1 MARELAQQA
10 PHVGSTTMTL
20 VNIMDWAYSMEDLME
35 PWQAIDIDRH
45 VLDTREQVLLLH
57 HQHHNQFSV
66 LQLSSSKDD
75 TQGKSPVC
83 TRCSNRYYPRRHPL
97 AACVPSCVRTL
108 LESDPLPPWFKCL
121 GRWDFRER
129 LPNKQTPLWGFD
141 LDQKPTTSASAESA
155 APSTARYFG
164 LGGNYRAQSQV
175 SSSLDQ
181 QMELPIDLIGQKF
194 QLFHLCL
201 ESVVVEESGLSPDGI
216 EQP

>member
-1 MARELAQQA
+1 
-10 PHVGSTTMTL
+10 
-20 VNIMDWAYSMEDLME
+20 MDTV
-35 PWQAIDIDRH
+35 R
-45 VLDTREQVLLLH
+45 QVLH
-57 HQHHNQFSV
+57 TTVREHSFSCCTTNITTNF
-66 LQLSSSKDD
+66 LCYSSKDD
-75 TQGKSPVC
+75 TQGKSPLC

-181 QMELPIDLIGQKF
+181 QMELPIDLIG
-194 QLFHLCL
+194 
-201 ESVVVEESGLSPDGI
+201 
-216 EQP
+216 